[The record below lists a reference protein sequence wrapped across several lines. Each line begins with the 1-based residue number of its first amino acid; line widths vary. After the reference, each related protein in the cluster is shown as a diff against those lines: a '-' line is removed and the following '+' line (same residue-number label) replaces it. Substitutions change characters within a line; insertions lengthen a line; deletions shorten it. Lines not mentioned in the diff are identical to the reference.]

1 MKRQDIIF
9 GLIVLVILAGVIY
22 VRQRSQRP
30 VEETRVPETLSSE
43 ETFEDK
49 FNIQIPDDVDKA
61 ELKDVSGGSG
71 SGIATRKFENNIFK
85 HSVLVDLPNPEQ
97 GSFYEA
103 WLIKGEEGSGDFSAI
118 STGKLRLAKGGWTLD
133 FQGANDLS
141 DHSKVVVSLEKT
153 FDKTIESKV
162 LEGSF

>member
-1 MKRQDIIF
+1 MKRRDIVF

-22 VRQRSQRP
+22 IRQRTSRP

-61 ELKDVSGGSG
+61 ELKDVSGGNG
-71 SGIATRKFENNIFK
+71 SGLATRKFENNTFT
-85 HSVLVDLPNPEQ
+85 HSVLVDLPDPQQ

-103 WLIKGEEGSGDFSAI
+103 WLVRDEEGSDDFSVI

-141 DHSKVVVSLEKT
+141 DHSKAVVSLEKT
-153 FDKTIESKV
+153 FDKTLESKV